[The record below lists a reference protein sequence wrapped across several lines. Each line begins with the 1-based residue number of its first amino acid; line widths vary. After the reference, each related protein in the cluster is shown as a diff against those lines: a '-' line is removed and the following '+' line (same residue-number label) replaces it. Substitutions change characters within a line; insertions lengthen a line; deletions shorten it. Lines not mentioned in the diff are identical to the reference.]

1 MSVSY
6 YEKEC
11 LAPAGELVSL
21 ASLKEDEAG
30 LVQTISGGQS
40 LTSRLAAMGIATN
53 TNIKVLRISGG
64 LFIVQAADT
73 RVALGSGEAEKIM
86 VYRVAAA
93 PGEIAPN
100 QEKRKMTVALAG
112 QPNVGKSTVFN
123 ILTGL
128 SQHVGNWP
136 GKTVEKKEGT
146 HVSDDVEMR
155 IVDLPGT
162 YSLTA
167 FSEEERI
174 ARDFIIETH
183 PDVIV
188 LLVNA
193 AAPER
198 SLYLLS
204 ELLLL
209 TPPVVVAVNMIDV
222 AEAQGIRID
231 VKALQ
236 KSLGIPVVAM
246 VASKNVGIRDLVLQ
260 IIALARGG
268 VDYCPRRPDVAA
280 DHRDVFIRIMELIQ
294 AYVKPPFIVPWV
306 ATKLMEGD
314 PENAGM
320 MEGLL
325 PVPVWREIRT
335 LLIQHEDSLHAVV
348 DGRYDWIEEI
358 TRAAVSRFKRGQV
371 LTTDRIDHILT
382 RPVFGIPI
390 LLGIFGL
397 VFLITYQFGF
407 PLQRG
412 LEWLISQF
420 AHWLQP
426 SIGFAPAWIRGLL
439 IDGIIGGVGSILTF
453 LPILLIFFG
462 VMAVLEDVGYM
473 ARAAFVMDRFMHLIG
488 LHGKS
493 FIPLCLGFGCNVP
506 AVLGA
511 RIVESRKERLLTVL
525 LSPFVPCTARLAV
538 LTFVSAAM
546 FAKAAILVSWSLL
559 AANILILGAVGV
571 FINRFFMKGE
581 PMPFIMELPLYHKP
595 NPRTIWLAVWSRTLA
610 FVKRAGT
617 VILVV
622 SVLIWI
628 LSYLPDGN
636 VESSLLAQIGRFF
649 EPVGRP
655 IGLDWKMITALL
667 TSIMAKE
674 NAIATLAV
682 LYGVGEQG
690 LVSVL
695 PKVVSPASALAFLV
709 VLMLFVPCVATVTA
723 MKREMEDWKWFT
735 ASLILMLT
743 VSLFGGMITYHVAL
757 WVGL

>member
-209 TPPVVVAVNMIDV
+209 SPPVVVAVNMIDV

-260 IIALARGG
+260 IIALARGE

-325 PVPVWREIRT
+325 PVPVWHEIRT

-453 LPILLIFFG
+453 LLIFFG

-559 AANILILGAVGV
+559 AANILVLGAVGV

-757 WVGL
+757 WAGL